1 MSDELN
7 QVGFSSVKGW
17 EQGMEVIGRL
27 FTVAQPGAVYSE
39 PITAGDHTIITTSE
53 VSVGMGLGY
62 GAGGET
68 TGAGQESPAG
78 GDFGG
83 GGGGGGFS
91 SARPVSVISVGPS
104 GVRVEPVVD
113 ITKVALAF
121 ITAVG
126 AMLVALNKMRRAAG

>member
-1 MSDELN
+1 MSDNSN
-7 QVGFSSVKGW
+7 QVGFSRVKDW
-17 EQGMEVIGRL
+17 EQGTEVIGRL
-27 FTVAQPGAVYSE
+27 FTVAQPGSVYGE
-39 PITAGDHTIITTSE
+39 PAAAGDYTIITASE

-62 GAGGET
+62 GAGGES
-68 TGAGQESPAG
+68 GDAGQESPAKG
-78 GDFGG
+78 EYGG

-91 SARPVSVISVGPS
+91 AGRPVAVISVGPD

-126 AMLVALNKMRRAAG
+126 AMVVAFNKMRRAAG